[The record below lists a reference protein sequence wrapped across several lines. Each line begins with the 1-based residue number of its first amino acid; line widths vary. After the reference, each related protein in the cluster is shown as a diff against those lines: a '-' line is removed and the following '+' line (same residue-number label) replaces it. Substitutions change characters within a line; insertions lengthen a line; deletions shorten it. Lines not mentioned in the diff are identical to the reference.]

1 MQYFEL
7 IVGLLFVLAVLD
19 LTVGVSNDAV
29 NFLNSAIGSRVA
41 NRRVILL
48 IAGLGVLAGSLFSS
62 GIMEVARKG
71 IFNPE
76 MFVFADVMIIF
87 LAVMLADVL
96 LLDVFNT
103 FGLPTSTTVSIVFEL
118 LGASLAVA
126 LIVVT
131 GNPDA
136 GSIIDY
142 VNWQRATVIVGGIGL
157 SIIVAFFLGTLVQFF
172 SRLIFTFEERNHTAV
187 IKVGWSA
194 IAFTVISFFLL
205 FKGLKGASFIS
216 SETYSFVLDNVVP
229 FSAAMLA
236 VWTLIMWLLDRLKV
250 DILAIVVLGGT
261 FSLALA
267 FASNDLVNFIG
278 VPLAGLSSWQAWT
291 GSGIPAD
298 AMTMEALAAPVQG
311 NTLILLGAGAVM
323 MATLWLSSKARS
335 VTQTSVNLG
344 RQDDGAERFRPGPL
358 SRGIVRTFLTTGEA
372 AARAVPKPWRIGID
386 ERFARERVRAF
397 DLDRPA
403 FDKLRASVN
412 LTVASIII
420 VVATS
425 LKLPLSTTF
434 VSFMVAMGA
443 SLADRAWGRDSAV
456 YRIAGVFSVV
466 AGWFVT
472 AAAAFLLAA
481 LFATLIK
488 YFGGYA
494 VAALVIAAVFAL
506 VHSYRYHRRRSKI
519 MEMMLAA
526 NGAQMDKVAQTLRQH
541 FDEAL
546 LRHAEVIDRVFR
558 LLIKRKRKGA
568 KKLAASLRADIEAT
582 RDTEKEFVRRLNRE
596 KPQIEPWLMGQLDTL
611 ACERDLLQSAATLA
625 DLAAEHVLN
634 EHTPPSAGVEQSL
647 VALRGQFRAGF
658 ALIAA
663 TTRDI
668 AASKRSIQS
677 IDDGVSALTERI
689 LEDLYAGDR
698 STQNT
703 SLLLGIALEM
713 RDISRAM
720 ARTITW

>member
-1 MQYFEL
+1 M
-7 IVGLLFVLAVLD
+7 
-19 LTVGVSNDAV
+19 
-29 NFLNSAIGSRVA
+29 
-41 NRRVILL
+41 
-48 IAGLGVLAGSLFSS
+48 
-62 GIMEVARKG
+62 
-71 IFNPE
+71 
-76 MFVFADVMIIF
+76 
-87 LAVMLADVL
+87 
-96 LLDVFNT
+96 
-103 FGLPTSTTVSIVFEL
+103 
-118 LGASLAVA
+118 
-126 LIVVT
+126 
-131 GNPDA
+131 
-136 GSIIDY
+136 
-142 VNWQRATVIVGGIGL
+142 
-157 SIIVAFFLGTLVQFF
+157 
-172 SRLIFTFEERNHTAV
+172 
-187 IKVGWSA
+187 
-194 IAFTVISFFLL
+194 
-205 FKGLKGASFIS
+205 
-216 SETYSFVLDNVVP
+216 
-229 FSAAMLA
+229 
-236 VWTLIMWLLDRLKV
+236 
-250 DILAIVVLGGT
+250 
-261 FSLALA
+261 
-267 FASNDLVNFIG
+267 
-278 VPLAGLSSWQAWT
+278 
-291 GSGIPAD
+291 
-298 AMTMEALAAPVQG
+298 
-311 NTLILLGAGAVM
+311 
-323 MATLWLSSKARS
+323 
-335 VTQTSVNLG
+335 
-344 RQDDGAERFRPGPL
+344 
-358 SRGIVRTFLTTGEA
+358 
-372 AARAVPKPWRIGID
+372 
-386 ERFARERVRAF
+386 RAF

-472 AAAAFLLAA
+472 AVAAFVLAA

-494 VAALVIAAVFAL
+494 VAALVVAAVFAL

-634 EHTPPSAGVEQSL
+634 EHTPPSPAVEQSL
-647 VALRGQFRAGF
+647 AVLRGQFREGF
-658 ALIAA
+658 TLIAA

-668 AASKRSIQS
+668 AASKRTIQS
-677 IDDGVSALTERI
+677 IDDGVSELTERI

-703 SLLLGIALEM
+703 SLLLGVALEM